1 MKQIAFIALLWGGI
15 LSSLNVQAAQ
25 TTAYVSLKGKL
36 VIPAVCTLQMSNNNI
51 HFGDVLSTR
60 IDGVN
65 YQRKAVGYTLACDRT
80 PTGTLT
86 MTLTGTPA
94 GFTGGSGAL
103 GTSLNNLG
111 IAFYSGSTRLTLNSA
126 MAFSYTN
133 QPALYAVPIKAT
145 AATFSSGGYFSAA
158 ANLVI
163 NYN

>member
-1 MKQIAFIALLWGGI
+1 MKQITLIALLLGVLLNG
-15 LSSLNVQAAQ
+15 LNVQAAQ
-25 TTAYVSLKGKL
+25 TTAYVTLRGKL
-36 VIPAVCTLQMSNNNI
+36 IIPAVCTLQMSNNNI

-86 MTLTGTPA
+86 MTLTGTP
-94 GFTGGSGAL
+94 GGNGAL
-103 GTSLNNLG
+103 GTSINNLG
-111 IAFYSGSTRLTLNSA
+111 IAFYNGSTRLTLNNA
-126 MAFSYTN
+126 LAFSYTN
-133 QPALYAVPIKAT
+133 QPTLFAVPTKA
-145 AATFSSGGYFSAA
+145 AGATLSTGGYFSAT